1 MPDYTFTPIVPRGVQ
16 GPAPAAGLPLS
27 SGSPSV
33 DYLKGLGS
41 SALSG
46 MTELVGITLP
56 EAEEFR
62 QDHPL
67 AGFASQWASAAVP
80 YAGWFRAA
88 KAIKGFEKAV
98 SLIGDLEKAPF
109 ITGAAREAARLA
121 PFEFARLGASQVVG
135 DQSFPD
141 MASSVAL
148 DLGLSAGIGGLL
160 HGLSAGG
167 TRVPKVSLPGLD
179 ISAPAPLQLR
189 KMKQLVAEGNLTPE
203 QMASANARIKKF
215 DIISR
220 AETPERGKYVFGI
233 SNNDALTRQVNA
245 LFNTSSKTT
254 TTVVNRRRFIAA
266 QDTDKFSAFPSE
278 AGWKEAA
285 AAAGLPEDFPTL
297 GQYYRHVSFRPT
309 GRTTAVADQV
319 VQAFNDLQSGKI
331 TAEDYNKLTERLVSK
346 DYATGRARAIHRLL
360 TTGFESV
367 GNNWYMGKE
376 DRGLFIL
383 AKRIPGFTKPVD
395 TSLLHKGFY
404 DTRGQGALF
413 HGGGADFA
421 VDEGHYATMNIYGQ
435 GLYTTDAFDISHGY
449 AVKKNK
455 GSVRQIGPQDKNIKL
470 LDMTQTVPS
479 WLDDSSDL
487 TAFAK
492 DEIGENGTIQ
502 QLYDEI
508 RSLSAG
514 EGYTAHDVQE
524 IFEVFREQA
533 TEQGFRGLTHV
544 GGTRTGTKPHK
555 VSIFWY
561 PEDVKISESIKP
573 EKFKPKPEDG
583 SAEDQWVIFKTDN
596 PAPFLPSNSR
606 WANNVL
612 EQSSWHLNAKTLADG
627 GLQYNNLRDFMEK
640 FPLHNV
646 EELKQPGRLAKL
658 IPKNLKGP
666 SSEFAARVSEGAREY
681 LAPTV
686 AQLRKSPLGNYI
698 LQAARFAYDD
708 ADTMAHEVVFGRQ
721 AVSNRNLFRQ
731 AFSEGKIEPNT
742 DSIKAILEP
751 LQDGSPEMEEL
762 RRLWSEGID
771 PARYGELVQSGDIS
785 QQAADVGL
793 RLAQINSFVTD
804 QIDKLSTALGE
815 TPKKWAKGHL
825 GLSRSWEG
833 DTRIAL
839 SDASGEIKAVI
850 GGPTRRAA
858 QNNAKKA
865 LAKWTDLTQTG
876 DYSIS
881 QAAELPPDLKVT
893 FGNPGFMHERRGLRG
908 FKWDLEPWTKKELLD
923 AYKESMAARYRH
935 IADKS
940 VEDLLSQRKA
950 QLAAHDPASSRI
962 VEARIND
969 LAGVQAPASLWQNRI
984 ADRLLAPMIGN
995 NSATKIVGITNTAQ
1009 FAWNLGMGNIAFPVT
1024 SALTFIQTVLPE
1036 VAMILGATER
1046 DLTNYTHFAAGG
1058 TRGIVGGGA
1067 MLSPGKL
1074 MASSMK
1080 EMFRPRKEL
1089 QEFIRR
1095 AGADGTVAPRLAEDY
1110 VGESATK
1117 VTDLRQA
1124 ISSGKGFAQWLLA
1137 LSSFLPANAEKLSRV
1152 HSFTV
1157 GYILARDILRIA
1169 DEDAA
1174 YMLAKQFTDKTMYL
1188 YSAADRPRIFT
1199 TPAGSAL
1206 GLFKTWQMNYMA
1218 SMLEYSGQAV
1228 KGNWA
1233 PLAWQTAGTAA
1244 LGGVAATPL
1253 YWVADGF
1260 SRAFLGGSLLQK
1272 TYDNMDQTAGDAFMY
1287 GMPAAL
1293 TGISLYSQTA
1303 SPLANPQRDASML
1316 WSLVLLNRAQALSKG
1331 AGLAFDNW
1339 QATGKHPG
1347 ASAAVRDQLF
1357 RALAPSSV
1365 ARVVSAFSG
1374 EDMIRSLSSGYPMI
1388 DQVPLSDRIAYAM
1401 KLNPVELDKAMAVS
1415 SELYADQAKAKAEIA
1430 KLGRAFAEAADN
1442 HDSHMMNLIINQA
1455 TIWGLDAGAV
1465 IHSYQRREKLAD
1477 QPQMETTFSAVKRE
1491 KFKNVLQP

>member
-16 GPAPAAGLPLS
+16 GPEPAAGLPLS

-33 DYLKGLGS
+33 DYIKGLGT

-88 KAIKGFEKAV
+88 KAIKGFERAV

-167 TRVPKVSLPGLD
+167 TRVPKVPLPGLD
-179 ISAPAPLQLR
+179 IAAPAPLQLR

-331 TAEDYNKLTERLVSK
+331 TAADYNKLTERLVSK
-346 DYATGRARAIHRLL
+346 DYATGRAKGIDRQL
-360 TTGFESV
+360 TEGFESV
-367 GNNWYMGKE
+367 GNNWFLGKE
-376 DRGLFIL
+376 DQGLFVL
-383 AKRIPGFTKPVD
+383 AKKVKGTPG
-395 TSLLHKGFY
+395 
-404 DTRGQGALF
+404 A
-413 HGGGADFA
+413 
-421 VDEGHYATMNIYGQ
+421 
-435 GLYTTDAFDISHGY
+435 
-449 AVKKNK
+449 
-455 GSVRQIGPQDKNIKL
+455 GS
-470 LDMTQTVPS
+470 S
-479 WLDDSSDL
+479 
-487 TAFAK
+487 
-492 DEIGENGTIQ
+492 
-502 QLYDEI
+502 
-508 RSLSAG
+508 
-514 EGYTAHDVQE
+514 
-524 IFEVFREQA
+524 
-533 TEQGFRGLTHV
+533 
-544 GGTRTGTKPHK
+544 
-555 VSIFWY
+555 
-561 PEDVKISESIKP
+561 
-573 EKFKPKPEDG
+573 
-583 SAEDQWVIFKTDN
+583 EDQWVIFKTDN

-612 EQSSWHLNAKTLADG
+612 EQSSWHLNAKTLSDG

-658 IPKNLKGP
+658 VPKNLKGP

-771 PARYGELVQSGDIS
+771 PARYSELVQSGEIS

-865 LAKWTDLTQTG
+865 LTKWTDLTQTG

-962 VEARIND
+962 VDARIND

-1124 ISSGKGFAQWLLA
+1124 ISSGKDFAQWLLA

-1157 GYILARDILRIA
+1157 GYILARDILKIA

-1260 SRAFLGGSLLQK
+1260 SRAFLGGSLLQE